1 MADIGGVG
9 QRGKVYHGDHPRD
22 HNSRGGKTHLHS
34 HPHISGSARI
44 KHEERILAEAFIDG
58 FVAADDKVSFL
69 RLANIPFEITGA
81 DGTSLKLVDVGVN
94 NAFQVGTA
102 SPGFASKEL
111 VYHPY
116 PGSMVRERTEMI
128 FVYVSLKERREI
140 NLLEH
145 LRNLRPNG
153 DSGATKRIHPV
164 E

>member
-1 MADIGGVG
+1 MG
-9 QRGKVYHGDHPRD
+9 QEGKAYRGDHPRD
-22 HNSRGGKTHLHS
+22 HNSRGGETHLHS

-44 KHEERILAEAFIDG
+44 KHEERILAEAFIEG

-69 RLANIPFEITGA
+69 RLANIPFEIDSGE
-81 DGTSLKLVDVGVN
+81 GTSLKLVDVEVN

-128 FVYVSLKERREI
+128 FVYVSMRERREI

-145 LRNLRPNG
+145 LGNLQRNG
-153 DSGATKRIHPV
+153 DSGTTYGARS
-164 E
+164 EE

>member
-1 MADIGGVG
+1 MADIGRVG
-9 QRGKVYHGDHPRD
+9 HGGKAYHGDHPRD
-22 HNSRGGKTHLHS
+22 HNSRGSETHLHS

-69 RLANIPFEITGA
+69 RLANIPFEINSA
-81 DGTSLKLVDVGVN
+81 EGTSLKLVDVEVN

-128 FVYVSLKERREI
+128 FVYVSMRERREI

-145 LRNLRPNG
+145 LGNLQRNG
-153 DSGATKRIHPV
+153 DS
-164 E
+164 